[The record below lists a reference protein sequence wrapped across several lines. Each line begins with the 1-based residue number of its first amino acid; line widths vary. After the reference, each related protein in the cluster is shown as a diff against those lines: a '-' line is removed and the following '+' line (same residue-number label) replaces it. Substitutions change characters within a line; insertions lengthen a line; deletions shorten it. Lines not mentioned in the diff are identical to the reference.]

1 MIATCD
7 GWDQRRGDERLL
19 VLPGRRARRRRAE
32 AEEEEEDGTVRG
44 RDRSVFRFKQKPFF
58 DSSGRYCFH
67 FMVGFPLYLVDG
79 SLWVIFL
86 PVLRLHGSTMAAPRP
101 LS

>member
-1 MIATCD
+1 MIATFD

-19 VLPGRRARRRRAE
+19 VLPGRRARRRRAEAEAE

-58 DSSGRYCFH
+58 DSSGRYCFD
-67 FMVGFPLYLVDG
+67 FKSRF
-79 SLWVIFL
+79 
-86 PVLRLHGSTMAAPRP
+86 
-101 LS
+101 